1 MKLNKKPIIFLLGP
15 TASGKTDWA
24 INWQNEFEALEIIS
38 VDSVMVYRECN
49 VGSAKPSSTILKKHP
64 HHLVNHVSLDSIFS
78 VADFYDSALRLIDD
92 IHARDKI
99 PLMVGGSMMYF
110 SLLKKGISNL
120 PSADLKLRDELEQK
134 ILTNGLDALHADL
147 IKLDPEAGQNIDPHD
162 SQRIIRAIEII
173 ISTNMSLNENLSS
186 EKSSALKEKYTLI
199 EFGIFPQ
206 ERSKLHERIE
216 SRQEILVGDKLL
228 EEIVNIQNRFDISVE
243 HPAMKAINYRQ
254 GLQVVEGSLEK
265 SKLFEK
271 SLFAT
276 RQFAKRQCT
285 WMRGWENL
293 IYFDLHQGEEAVEQ
307 LKKQFNLLE
316 IV

>member
-1 MKLNKKPIIFLLGP
+1 MGP

-24 INWQNEFEALEIIS
+24 INFQNQFPVLEIIS
-38 VDSVMVYRECN
+38 VDSVMVYNECN
-49 VGSAKPSSTILKKHP
+49 VGSAKPSNAILKKHP

-78 VADFYDSALRLIDD
+78 VADFYDSAIRLIDD
-92 IHARDKI
+92 IHARDQV

-110 SLLKKGISNL
+110 NLLKKGISDL
-120 PSADLKLRDELEQK
+120 PSADRMLRDELEQR
-134 ILTNGLDALHADL
+134 IFTDGVDALHADL
-147 IKLDPEAGQNIDPHD
+147 SRLDPVAAKNIDSHD

-173 ISTNMSLNENLSS
+173 TSTGMSLNENLSS
-186 EKSSALKEKYTLI
+186 EQTRELKEKYTLI
-199 EFGIFPQ
+199 EFGIFPE
-206 ERSKLHERIE
+206 ERAKLHQRIE

-228 EEIVNIQNRFDISVE
+228 EEIVNIKNIFNISTE

-254 GLQVVEGSLEK
+254 GLQVVEGKLEK

-293 IYFDLHQGEEAVEQ
+293 ICFDLHQGEEAAEQ
-307 LKKQFNLLE
+307 LKKQLNLL
-316 IV
+316 

>member
-1 MKLNKKPIIFLLGP
+1 LKLSKKPIIFLLGP
-15 TASGKTDWA
+15 TASGKTEWA
-24 INWQNEFEALEIIS
+24 IDWQNQFEVLEIIS
-38 VDSVMVYRECN
+38 VDSVMVYKECN
-49 VGSAKPSSTILKKHP
+49 VGSAKPSNAILKKHP

-78 VADFYDSALRLIDD
+78 VADFYVLAMKLIDD

-110 SLLKKGISNL
+110 NLLKTGISAL
-120 PSADLKLRDELEQK
+120 PSADRILRDELEKK
-134 ILTNGLDALHADL
+134 ILKDGVDVLHADL
-147 IKLDPEAGQNIDPHD
+147 SRLDPEAAKNIDSQD

-173 ISTNMSLNENLSS
+173 TSTGMSLSENLAS
-186 EKSSALKEKYTLI
+186 EQTSELKEKYTLM
-199 EFGIFPQ
+199 EFGIFPE
-206 ERSKLHERIE
+206 ERAKLHARIE
-216 SRQEILVGDKLL
+216 SRQETLVGDNLL
-228 EEIVNIQNRFDISVE
+228 EEIVKIQNIFDISAE

-254 GLQVVEGSLEK
+254 GLQVVEGKLEK

-293 IYFDLHQGEEAVEQ
+293 IYFDLHQGEEAAKQ
-307 LKKQFNLLE
+307 LKKQLNLLE

>member
-1 MKLNKKPIIFLLGP
+1 MGP

-24 INWQNEFEALEIIS
+24 INFQNQFPILEIIS
-38 VDSVMVYRECN
+38 VDSVMVYKECN
-49 VGSAKPSSTILKKHP
+49 VGSAKPSNAILKKHP

-78 VADFYDSALRLIDD
+78 VADFYDSAIRLIDD
-92 IHARDKI
+92 IHARDQI

-110 SLLKKGISNL
+110 NLLKKGISDL
-120 PSADLKLRDELEQK
+120 PSADRMLRDELEQR
-134 ILTNGLDALHADL
+134 IFADGVDALHADL
-147 IKLDPEAGQNIDPHD
+147 SRLDPIAAKNIDSHD

-173 ISTNMSLNENLSS
+173 TSTGMSLNENLSS
-186 EKSSALKEKYTLI
+186 EQTRELKEKYTLI
-199 EFGIFPQ
+199 EFGIFPE
-206 ERSKLHERIE
+206 ERAKLHERIE

-228 EEIVNIQNRFDISVE
+228 DEIVNIKNIFNISTE

-254 GLQVVEGSLEK
+254 GLQVVEGKLEK

-293 IYFDLHQGEEAVEQ
+293 ICFDLHQEEEAAEQ
-307 LKKQFNLLE
+307 LKKQLNLLE

>member
-24 INWQNEFEALEIIS
+24 INWQNEFAALEIIS

-49 VGSAKPSSTILKKHP
+49 VGSAKPSDAILRKHP

-134 ILTNGLDALHADL
+134 ILTNGVDALYADL

-173 ISTNMSLNENLSS
+173 NSTNMSLNENLLL

-228 EEIVNIQNRFDISVE
+228 EEIVNIQNSFDISAE

-254 GLQVVEGSLEK
+254 GLQVVEGKLEK

-293 IYFDLHQGEEAVEQ
+293 IYFDLHQGEEAAEQ

>member
-1 MKLNKKPIIFLLGP
+1 MKLSKKPIIFLLGP
-15 TASGKTDWA
+15 TASGKTEWA
-24 INWQNEFEALEIIS
+24 IDWQNQFEVLEIIS
-38 VDSVMVYRECN
+38 VDSVMVYKECN
-49 VGSAKPSSTILKKHP
+49 VGSAKPSNAILKKHP

-78 VADFYDSALRLIDD
+78 VADFYDSAMKLIDD

-110 SLLKKGISNL
+110 NLLKTGISTL
-120 PSADLKLRDELEQK
+120 PSADQILRGELEKK
-134 ILTNGLDALHADL
+134 ILTDGVDVLHADL
-147 IKLDPEAGQNIDPHD
+147 SRLDPEAAKNIDSQD

-173 ISTNMSLNENLSS
+173 SSTGKSLNENLAS
-186 EKSSALKEKYTLI
+186 EQTRELKEKYSLI
-199 EFGIFPQ
+199 EFGIFPV
-206 ERSKLHERIE
+206 ERAKLHARIE
-216 SRQEILVGDKLL
+216 SRQETLVGDNLL
-228 EEIVNIQNRFDISVE
+228 EEIVNIQNIFDISAE

-254 GLQVVEGSLEK
+254 GLQVVTGKLEQ

-293 IYFDLHQGEEAVEQ
+293 IYFDLHQGEEAAEQ
-307 LKKQFNLLE
+307 LKKQLNLLE

>member
-1 MKLNKKPIIFLLGP
+1 MKLIKKPIIFLLGP

-24 INWQNEFEALEIIS
+24 INWQNQFEALEIIS
-38 VDSVMVYRECN
+38 VDSVMVYKECN
-49 VGSAKPSSTILKKHP
+49 VGSAKPSNAILKKHP

-78 VADFYDSALRLIDD
+78 VADFYDSAMKIIND

-110 SLLKKGISNL
+110 NILKTGMSTL
-120 PSADLKLRDELEQK
+120 PSADRILREDLEKK
-134 ILTNGLDALHADL
+134 ILINGVDALHEDL
-147 IKLDPEAGQNIDPHD
+147 KRLDPEAAKNIDSHD
-162 SQRIIRAIEII
+162 SQRIVRAIEII
-173 ISTNMSLNENLSS
+173 TSSGRSLNENLLF
-186 EKSSALKEKYTLI
+186 EQTGELKEKYTLI
-199 EFGIFPQ
+199 EFGIFP
-206 ERSKLHERIE
+206 EDRAKLHERIE
-216 SRQEILVGDKLL
+216 FRQETLVGEKLL
-228 EEIVNIQNRFDISVE
+228 EEITNIQNIFDLSAE

-254 GLQVVEGSLEK
+254 GLQVVEGKLEK
-265 SKLFEK
+265 SRLFEK

-293 IYFDLHQGEEAVEQ
+293 IYFDLHQAEQAAEQ
-307 LKKQFNLLE
+307 LKKQLNLLE

>member
-1 MKLNKKPIIFLLGP
+1 MGP

-24 INWQNEFEALEIIS
+24 INFQNQFPVLEIIS
-38 VDSVMVYRECN
+38 VDSVMVYKECN
-49 VGSAKPSSTILKKHP
+49 VGSAKPSNAILKKHP

-78 VADFYDSALRLIDD
+78 VADFYDSAIRLIDV
-92 IHARDKI
+92 IHARDQI

-110 SLLKKGISNL
+110 NLLKKGISDL
-120 PSADLKLRDELEQK
+120 PSADPMLRDKLEQR
-134 ILTNGLDALHADL
+134 IFADGVDALHADL
-147 IKLDPEAGQNIDPHD
+147 SMLDPIAAKNIDSHD

-173 ISTNMSLNENLSS
+173 TSTGMSLNENLSS
-186 EKSSALKEKYTLI
+186 EQTRELKEKYTLI
-199 EFGIFPQ
+199 EFGIFPE
-206 ERSKLHERIE
+206 ERAKLHERIE

-228 EEIVNIQNRFDISVE
+228 EEIVNIKNIFNISTE

-254 GLQVVEGSLEK
+254 GLQVVEGKLEK

-293 IYFDLHQGEEAVEQ
+293 ICFDLHQEEEAAEQ
-307 LKKQFNLLE
+307 LKKQLNLLE

>member
-49 VGSAKPSSTILKKHP
+49 VGSAKPSEAILKKHP

-134 ILTNGLDALHADL
+134 ILINGIDALHADL

-206 ERSKLHERIE
+206 ERSMLHERIE

-228 EEIVNIQNRFDISVE
+228 EEIVNIQNSFDISAE

-254 GLQVVEGSLEK
+254 GLQVVEGKLEK

-293 IYFDLHQGEEAVEQ
+293 IYFDLHQEEEAAEQ

>member
-1 MKLNKKPIIFLLGP
+1 MKLHKKPIIFLLGP

-24 INWQNEFEALEIIS
+24 INWQNQFEALEIIS
-38 VDSVMVYRECN
+38 VDSVMVYKECN
-49 VGSAKPSSTILKKHP
+49 VGSAKPTDAILKKHP
-64 HHLVNHVSLDSIFS
+64 HHLVNHVSLDCIFS
-78 VADFYDSALRLIDD
+78 VADFYDSAMRLIDD
-92 IHARDKI
+92 IHRRDKI

-110 SLLKKGISNL
+110 NILKKGISNL
-120 PSADLKLRDELEQK
+120 PSADPKLRNELEQK
-134 ILTNGLDALHADL
+134 IFANGIDSLYADL
-147 IKLDPEAGQNIDPHD
+147 SRLDPKAAENIDSHD

-173 ISTNMSLNENLSS
+173 TSTGMSLNENLSYEQTS
-186 EKSSALKEKYTLI
+186 ELKEKYTLI
-199 EFGIFPQ
+199 EFGIFPD
-206 ERSKLHERIE
+206 ERAKLHERIE
-216 SRQEILVGDKLL
+216 SRQEVLVGDKLL
-228 EEIVNIQNRFDISVE
+228 EEIVNIKNIFNISAE

-254 GLQVVEGSLEK
+254 GLQVVEGKLDK

-293 IYFDLHQGEEAVEQ
+293 ICFDLHQAEEAAEQ
-307 LKKQFNLLE
+307 LKKQLNLLE

>member
-49 VGSAKPSSTILKKHP
+49 VGSAKPSETTLKKHP

-134 ILTNGLDALHADL
+134 ILINGIDALHADL

-186 EKSSALKEKYTLI
+186 EKSSALKEKYALI

-206 ERSKLHERIE
+206 ERSMLHERIE

-228 EEIVNIQNRFDISVE
+228 EEIVNIQNSFDISAE

-254 GLQVVEGSLEK
+254 ALQVVEGKLEK

-293 IYFDLHQGEEAVEQ
+293 IYFDLHQGEEAAEQ